1 MLGMTGYAAAARR
14 AAPRCL
20 LVPRA
25 PRQNEYRNGTM
36 VRGRRERKDQCVWE
50 DRHDRPRCAGVPDL
64 ADGVAGF
71 QRLTGVRPVMG
82 GSHINLGT
90 ANYLVGLG
98 GGAYLEIIGPDP
110 DQPDPAQPRPF
121 GMDSL
126 NRLPGGRLV
135 RSAARPRP
143 RYRGGH
149 NPRLRPRGSARDVA
163 THLRR
168 NAADVAADFTRHR
181 PIGQAR
187 AHSHQL
193 GTTPHPTTA
202 ALPTLPLH
210 SLQAEHPDPV
220 RIQIRLAAL
229 DIDLPVGSGQQ
240 PRLVVTLQ
248 GPDGPIVS
256 ANAPRR
262 HQSVPDQ
269 QSRRRRSPAVILA
282 WSPVRLVHV
291 PDSGR
296 LPSRAV
302 TVVMVAFS

>member
-1 MLGMTGYAAAARR
+1 MIDHVVLA
-14 AAPRCL
+14 
-20 LVPRA
+20 
-25 PRQNEYRNGTM
+25 
-36 VRGRRERKDQCVWE
+36 
-50 DRHDRPRCAGVPDL
+50 VPDL

-126 NRLPGGRLV
+126 IASRVVAWCVRPPNLDRAIAAAIARGYDPGAPRVMSRRTSDGTLLTWRLTSFATDPSDRLV
-135 RSAARPRP
+135 PF
-143 RYRGGH
+143 
-149 NPRLRPRGSARDVA
+149 LIDW
-163 THLRR
+163 
-168 NAADVAADFTRHR
+168 
-181 PIGQAR
+181 
-187 AHSHQL
+187 

-220 RIQIRLAAL
+220 RVQMRLAAL

-248 GPDGPIVS
+248 GPDGPIVLS
-256 ANAPRR
+256 
-262 HQSVPDQ
+262 
-269 QSRRRRSPAVILA
+269 
-282 WSPVRLVHV
+282 
-291 PDSGR
+291 
-296 LPSRAV
+296 
-302 TVVMVAFS
+302 